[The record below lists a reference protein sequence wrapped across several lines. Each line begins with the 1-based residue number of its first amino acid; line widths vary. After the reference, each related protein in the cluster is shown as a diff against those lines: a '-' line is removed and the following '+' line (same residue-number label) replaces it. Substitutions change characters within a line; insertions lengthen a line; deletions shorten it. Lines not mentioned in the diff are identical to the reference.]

1 VFLRKK
7 SGRYCAAGEQLFSN
21 WNNEEIFLMKQM
33 LTFFCVVLL
42 VGGCQSSLLQPS
54 PPMPV
59 DDGSILRTTSH
70 SGRQGVS
77 EKTKQFGDIDSS
89 KKALVIGNANYE
101 HSALQNPVNDAKAMT
116 VSLVNLG
123 FHVTRATNLD
133 HQTMQGTVEAFKNRL
148 SHQEVALFYFSG
160 HGAQVGGKNFLLPV
174 NNGIIRGEKE
184 LQSNAVSAQNVLAM
198 MKGANNGVNLLV
210 LDACRDNPYSGS
222 GKSMNRGLAQME
234 SPRGALIAFAAAPGQ
249 AALDGEGYN
258 GLYTSYLLDALE
270 NAEHKRIEDVFM
282 GIQGPV
288 VDESGGKQEP
298 WYQASFR
305 KPFCFGGCSSP

>member
-1 VFLRKK
+1 
-7 SGRYCAAGEQLFSN
+7 
-21 WNNEEIFLMKQM
+21 MKQI
-33 LTFFCVVLL
+33 LTFFCTVLL
-42 VGGCQSSLLQPS
+42 VGGCQSSLLQPK
-54 PPMPV
+54 PTMLV
-59 DDGSILRTTSH
+59 DDGSTLRTTSH
-70 SGRQGVS
+70 PGREGLS
-77 EKTKQFGDIDSS
+77 KKIKQFGDINSS
-89 KKALVIGNANYE
+89 KKALVIGNANYDY
-101 HSALQNPVNDAKAMT
+101 SPLQNPVNDAKAMT

-133 HQTMQGTVEAFKNRL
+133 HQTMQGTVDAFKSRL
-148 SHQEVALFYFSG
+148 SNEEVALFYFSG
-160 HGAQVGGKNFLLPV
+160 HGAQVGGQNFLLPI
-174 NNGIIRGEKE
+174 NNRIIRGEKE
-184 LQSNAVSAQNVLAM
+184 LKKNAVSAQYVLAM
-198 MKGANNGVNLLV
+198 MKEVNNGVNLLV

-222 GKSMNRGLAQME
+222 GKSMNRGLARME

-305 KPFCFGGCSSP
+305 RPFCFGGCSSP